1 MNYHITVQPQVLKI
15 IPPFLSYSS
24 KDNFYAFDMDG
35 TLIQTKGKSR
45 FAVNADDWK
54 WFKPKKTQP
63 YHHENMF
70 SLIVSILKKDP
81 RSKVVIF
88 SNQGGIRPMNFGVNA
103 SFSPT
108 RFDKFD
114 CKAHLD
120 KNLLVFIEKVMNI
133 LKFFYD
139 ELAEERVLFYCSFK
153 SPMPKNE
160 TERKLYA
167 NQKNSSLDK
176 IIKNKD
182 AQAKEQ
188 NGPKFLHDIQDCRT
202 TYKNH
207 EVFINQFDSLNE
219 MKLNYILDFPN
230 FRKPNTGML
239 EEFHRDIDQE
249 DAILYYVGD
258 AAGRRGDFS
267 DSDMEFA
274 NNGDLEFYTP
284 EELFSKYPTK

>member
-1 MNYHITVQPQVLKI
+1 MNYQITIQPNVLKI
-15 IPPFLSYSS
+15 IPPFLTYSS
-24 KDNFYAFDMDG
+24 RDNFYAFDMDG

-45 FAVNADDWK
+45 FAVSADDWK
-54 WFKPKKTQP
+54 WFKPKKTEPHQ
-63 YHHENMF
+63 HENMF

-81 RSKVVIF
+81 RAKVVIF

-108 RFDKFD
+108 RIDKFD

-120 KNLLVFIEKVMNI
+120 KKLLVLIDKVMNL
-133 LKFFYD
+133 LKAFYD
-139 ELAEERVLFYCSFK
+139 ELTEERVLFYCSFK

-167 NQKNSSLDK
+167 NKKSSSLDK
-176 IIKNKD
+176 ILKNKEN
-182 AQAKEQ
+182 QPKQ
-188 NGPKFLHDIQDCRT
+188 SNGHMYLHDIQDCRS

-207 EVFINQFDSLNE
+207 EVFINHFDSLDE
-219 MKLNYILDFPN
+219 MKLNHILDFPQ
-230 FRKPNTGML
+230 FRKPSTGML
-239 EEFHRDIDQE
+239 EEFHSDIDQE
-249 DAILYYVGD
+249 DVILYYVGD

-267 DSDMEFA
+267 DSDMQFA
-274 NNGDLEFYTP
+274 KNGDLEFYTP